1 MQIPRGQDRVLELAI
16 GMRKGPQRP
25 PTCTFTDCHWTECL
39 TPAGVPDRTRSVVV
53 QSFAP
58 YRLRLAAAVDVHF
71 EVVAERKAEAVTL
84 DVAVSGKVC
93 GELCFARP
101 GRTAVGRAAV
111 VDVPERVLARIHPSD
126 SHVTRRASH
135 NCGEAVFDSQWRR

>member
-1 MQIPRGQDRVLELAI
+1 DSVLELAI
-16 GMRKGPQRP
+16 GMRKCPQRP
-25 PTCTFTDCHWTECL
+25 RHAHSQVVRTEFL
-39 TPAGVPDRTRSVVV
+39 TTVGVPDRTRSVVV

-58 YRLRLAAAVDVHF
+58 YCLGLAAAVDVHF

-84 DVAVSGKVC
+84 DVAVCGKVG

-101 GRTAVGRAAV
+101 GRAAVGRAAV

-126 SHVTRRASH
+126 S
-135 NCGEAVFDSQWRR
+135 

>member
-1 MQIPRGQDRVLELAI
+1 MIR
-16 GMRKGPQRP
+16 RP
-25 PTCTFTDCHWTECL
+25 P
-39 TPAGVPDRTRSVVV
+39 RSTLFPYTTLFRSV

-58 YRLRLAAAVDVHF
+58 YCLGLAAAVDVHF

-84 DVAVSGKVC
+84 DVAVCGKVG

-101 GRTAVGRAAV
+101 GRAAVGRAAV

-135 NCGEAVFDSQWRR
+135 NCGEAVFDSQWRSGHVQRRQPGGAG